1 MNQITYKNY
10 LLQLINSSDL
20 LLCFFSSSNFWG
32 SEDLLR
38 KVDYLL
44 LNYPKVRKAYIRIE
58 DSPEICGEFSV
69 FIAPTILIFV
79 QGNEALRKSK
89 FIFLNE
95 IEAFIE
101 RYYSFIN
108 E

>member
-1 MNQITYKNY
+1 MSQITSKND
-10 LLQLINSSDL
+10 LLKLIHSSDL
-20 LLCFFSSSNFWG
+20 LLCFFSSKSFWG

-44 LNYPKVRKAYIRIE
+44 LNYPKVNKAYIPLE

-69 FIAPTILIFV
+69 FIAPTILIFAH
-79 QGNEALRKSK
+79 GKESLRKSK